1 MEGVREGRSG
11 SRVIEMVRPSI
22 QADTEHQTGPVK
34 NVAQSGW
41 ASGKK

>member
-11 SRVIEMVRPSI
+11 SRVMEMESTEYSSRS
-22 QADTEHQTGPVK
+22 EHQTGPVK